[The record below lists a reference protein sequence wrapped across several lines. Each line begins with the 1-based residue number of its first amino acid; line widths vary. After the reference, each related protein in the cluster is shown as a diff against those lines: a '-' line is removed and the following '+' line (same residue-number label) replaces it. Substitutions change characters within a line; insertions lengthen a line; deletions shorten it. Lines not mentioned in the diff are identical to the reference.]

1 MSIKTVAV
9 HIDQSLR
16 AIARLEIATAL
27 CRKHQAHLIGL
38 YTNTAS
44 SSSIAPNSK
53 PMLLLTEQWKADFER
68 CTTGVVGKEWRNFSQ
83 LDDAEAI
90 EEIVTASRLAD
101 LVVVGQAEP
110 GMKSNA
116 LSSLPEIVI
125 LNAGRPVLVIPYAGD
140 YRPDF
145 TSPIFAWKDTKEA
158 AHALKDAL
166 PVIGGAKNAKVI
178 SIERAQDDTNATGM
192 RVVEHLSRH
201 GIHATHKTVVTDEVG
216 VMDMLLSSVSDL
228 DGDVLV
234 MGGHVNSG
242 FLKQERG
249 KGTRYVLEH
258 MTVPVLMSS

>member
-9 HIDQSLR
+9 HIDQSVR
-16 AIARLEIATAL
+16 AIARLEIAVAL
-27 CRKHQAHLIGL
+27 CRKHNAYLIGL
-38 YTNTAS
+38 YTNTA
-44 SSSIAPNSK
+44 APAGNAPESK
-53 PMLLLTEQWKADFER
+53 PMLRLIDQWKADFENR
-68 CTTGVVGKEWRNFSQ
+68 AAGLAGKEWRNFSH
-83 LDDAEAI
+83 LEDPDAI
-90 EEIVTASRLAD
+90 EAVVTAARLAD

-110 GMKSNA
+110 GSKGRV
-116 LSSLPEIVI
+116 LSSIPEIVI

-145 TSPIFAWKDTKEA
+145 ASPIFAWKDTKEA

-166 PVIGGAKNAKVI
+166 HVIGDAKNARVI
-178 SIERAQDDTNATGM
+178 SIEHSEDDADATGL
-192 RVVEHLSRH
+192 RVVEHLARH
-201 GIHATHKTVVTDEVG
+201 GIQATHKTVVADEVG

-234 MGGHVNSG
+234 MGGHAQSG
-242 FLKQERG
+242 FLLHERG